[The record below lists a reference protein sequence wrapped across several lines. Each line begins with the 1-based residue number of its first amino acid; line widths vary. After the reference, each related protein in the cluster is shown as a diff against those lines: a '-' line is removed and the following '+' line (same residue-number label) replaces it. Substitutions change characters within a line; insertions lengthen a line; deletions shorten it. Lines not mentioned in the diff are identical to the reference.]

1 MDYIFV
7 REIMYSIEIKA
18 LKYDKASPSLRKD
31 IDKALEKLVYL
42 IEEQDN
48 YGIPFEK
55 IFNNDTIKYDCL
67 DNNFFTFKFSKGSIQ
82 LRLLYRFV
90 RLQEDSVIELHDFHH
105 KNRDD
110 KSYIKEF
117 ERKASEFNE

>member
-1 MDYIFV
+1 
-7 REIMYSIEIKA
+7 MYSVEIKTS
-18 LKYDKASPSLRKD
+18 KYSKASWSLRKD

-67 DNNFFTFKFSKGSIQ
+67 ANNFFTFKFSKGSIQ

-90 RLQEDSVIELHDFHH
+90 RAQEDAVIELHDFYH

-117 ERKASEFNE
+117 ERKASEFREQCDSLR